1 MTKVLYSLAALA
13 ALAVTAGPAAAQY
26 PAPGPYGPVMPASYG
41 QPGCTHCDGGAGY
54 GGYGF
59 GGYGHSGYGLG
70 IGSKL
75 KSGLFGFG
83 MFGGLFTNHGHA
95 FGGGAGGGGWFAR
108 AQERAANAPVLPVVD
123 PRTGNAGQLAFPQ
136 NPFVRSPRDYYILDG
151 R

>member
-83 MFGGLFTNHGHA
+83 MFGGLFTTPGSA
-95 FGGGAGGGGWFAR
+95 FGGGGSGGPG
-108 AQERAANAPVLPVVD
+108 NTLPVVD
-123 PRTGNAGQLAFPQ
+123 PRAGNAGQLAFPQ
-136 NPFVRSPRDYYILDG
+136 NPFVRSPRDYFMLDLN